1 MRRLL
6 AWFFAALAVLALA
19 ETLISLIHSDQWWI
33 QVLNFP
39 RLLTLIVIGVIALGC
54 AVFARCRRW
63 GAVLVPVLVIA
74 AALQFWR
81 IYPYVPFAPAEV
93 IEASALPG
101 VQAGSCFKAL
111 GLNVFQHNRQYDRTI
126 RLIDRERPDVLLL
139 METDDRWVKAL
150 APVLKR
156 YPHRL
161 LRPIDNTYG
170 LVFASKLPVRSAR
183 TENITDQNTP
193 TVYAELTTRDG
204 QRFDYIGLHPRPPLP
219 GQDTDLRDRKIEHAA
234 LRIAGHR
241 LPAMAMG
248 DFNDVA
254 WSRTTRVFKQVGGYL
269 DPRIGRG
276 TYPSFPAKYAPIGW
290 PLDQMFVSRD
300 FAIRS
305 LNILEDV
312 GADHRPLMVVLC
324 LVPKRARSANAVPDT
339 RDAEARQAARTM
351 TRTEK

>member
-1 MRRLL
+1 MRKLL
-6 AWFFAALAVLALA
+6 AWSFAALAMLALA
-19 ETLISLIHSDQWWI
+19 ETVISLIHSDQWWI
-33 QVLNFP
+33 QILNFP
-39 RLLTLIVIGVIALGC
+39 RLLSIIAVGLIAIGC
-54 AVFARCRRW
+54 AVFAHGWRW
-63 GAVLVPVLVIA
+63 GTVLVPVLVIA

-81 IYPYVPFAPAEV
+81 IYPYVPFAPIEV
-93 IEASALPG
+93 VEASALPG
-101 VQAGSCFKAL
+101 IQAASCFKAL

-126 RLIDRERPDVLLL
+126 RLIEREQPDIMLL

-150 APVLKR
+150 TPVLKR

-170 LVFASKLPVRSAR
+170 LVFASKLPVRSAH

-193 TVYAELTTRDG
+193 TVYAELTARDG

-254 WSRTTRVFKQVGGYL
+254 WSRTTQLFKQVGGYL

-276 TYPSFPAKYAPIGW
+276 SYPSFPAKYAPVGW

-305 LNILEDV
+305 LHILEDV
-312 GADHRPLMVVLC
+312 GADHRPLMAQLC
-324 LVPKRARSANAVPDT
+324 LAPQAARPANAAPDT
-339 RDAEARQAARTM
+339 IDPAARRAARTM
-351 TRTEK
+351 TRH

>member
-1 MRRLL
+1 MRKVLG
-6 AWFFAALAVLALA
+6 WFFATLAVLALA
-19 ETLISLIHSDQWWI
+19 ETLVSLIHSNQWWI
-33 QVLNFP
+33 QILNFP

-54 AVFARCRRW
+54 AAFARAQRW
-63 GAVLVPVLVIA
+63 GAVLVPVLAIA
-74 AALQFWR
+74 AGLQFWR
-81 IYPYVPFAPAEV
+81 IYPYVPLAAIEV
-93 IEASALPG
+93 VEASALSNI
-101 VQAGSCFKAL
+101 QAGSCFKAL
-111 GLNVFQHNRQYDRTI
+111 GLNVFQDNRQYGRTI
-126 RLIDRERPDVLLL
+126 RLIEREQPDILLL
-139 METDDRWVKAL
+139 METDGRWVKAL

-183 TENITDQNTP
+183 TENVTDQNTP

-204 QRFDYIGLHPRPPLP
+204 QPFDYIGLHPRPPLP

-254 WSRTTRVFKQVGGYL
+254 WSRTTQLFKQVGGYL

-276 TYPSFPAKYAPIGW
+276 SYPSFPAKYAPVGW

-305 LNILEDV
+305 LHILENV
-312 GADHRPLMVVLC
+312 GADHRPLMAELC
-324 LVPKRARSANAVPDT
+324 LTPEAARPANAAPDT
-339 RDAEARQAARTM
+339 TGPQAFRAARTM
-351 TRTEK
+351 TRH